1 MFMNQGGGG
10 GRGGGSPFGGMGGG
24 MDDFGGGGFGG
35 GMPGGGGG
43 GRSRHPEPKPKPEDI
58 SRPLP
63 VALEDLFT
71 GATKKL
77 KITRRLLLGE
87 EQEKIVTVQ
96 IKPGWKAGTKV
107 RFDGLGTEIRGGPSA
122 DIVCASPSRSPL
134 ALRFETRPR

>member
-10 GRGGGSPFGGMGGG
+10 GGGRGGGNPFGGMGGG

-35 GMPGGGGG
+35 MPGAGG
-43 GRSRHPEPKPKPEDI
+43 GRSRQPEPKPKPEDI
-58 SRPLP
+58 NRPLP
-63 VALEDLFT
+63 VALEDLFN

-77 KITRRLLLGE
+77 KITRRLLSGE

-96 IKPGWKAGTKV
+96 VKPGWKAGTKV

-122 DIVCASPSRSPL
+122 DVVCAYRCASVPPQYGSL
-134 ALRFETRPR
+134 GC